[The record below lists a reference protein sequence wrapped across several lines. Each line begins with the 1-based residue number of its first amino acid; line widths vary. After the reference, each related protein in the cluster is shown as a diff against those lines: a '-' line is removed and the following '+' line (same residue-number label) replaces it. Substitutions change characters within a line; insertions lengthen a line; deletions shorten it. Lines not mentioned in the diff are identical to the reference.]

1 MKKKKIPAELLVALQ
16 LVLDF
21 KDFKDFEAAKKTDE
35 EVTDNTAAA
44 NGSTDAAVT
53 MEAALP
59 VEGET
64 ALAAEGET
72 ALVAECET
80 APAAEGETALVAE
93 GETAPAAEG
102 ETALAAKGED
112 AQDEEGK
119 VAPGKGEHESAVAN
133 ILDDGGVPDPTA
145 AAKAG

>member
-72 ALVAECET
+72 ALVAE
-80 APAAEGETALVAE
+80 

-133 ILDDGGVPDPTA
+133 ILDDGGVPDSTA
-145 AAKAG
+145 ASKAG

>member
-59 VEGET
+59 VEGEK
-64 ALAAEGET
+64 ALAAQ
-72 ALVAECET
+72 
-80 APAAEGETALVAE
+80 
-93 GETAPAAEG
+93 
-102 ETALAAKGED
+102 GED
-112 AQDEEGK
+112 AQDEEHD
-119 VAPGKGEHESAVAN
+119 AAV
-133 ILDDGGVPDPTA
+133 DEED
-145 AAKAG
+145 